1 MTYYD
6 IACHSCHSSAT
17 HGIRV
22 VLWTAVG
29 MGGGHE
35 PSRSPRWH
43 GRCGW
48 ECRTSLLAP
57 DLQLSSWE
65 ELLMGGVVGKTYLKS
80 LLAMQATREVVQKSA
95 VMVEA
100 CSEWCATGW

>member
-1 MTYYD
+1 M
-6 IACHSCHSSAT
+6 
-17 HGIRV
+17 
-22 VLWTAVG
+22 
-29 MGGGHE
+29 
-35 PSRSPRWH
+35 
-43 GRCGW
+43 
-48 ECRTSLLAP
+48 LAP

-100 CSEWCATGW
+100 CSEWCATGC